1 VTGLDRSVGGFK
13 EGGAGAST
21 SLTMARAIMRGC
33 PSSGLV
39 EAALRSAAGGQADA
53 QSTAAAAQCTAVAP
67 VDEKETVP

>member
-1 VTGLDRSVGGFK
+1 VERGRRQALQWRVRLCG
-13 EGGAGAST
+13 
-21 SLTMARAIMRGC
+21 GC